1 MAYTDID
8 ERPFKPAGVALAALL
23 NGAALAGALIFGT
36 TVANIIE
43 DRPLTGFDVD
53 PPEILTPPPPPAKD
67 QPRPEKHDL
76 VIPPVPHD
84 GKGPVSTNLTGEETM
99 VDLGTG
105 TEIAEIQPPALPDPI
120 PEKLTP
126 PPLLKAAR
134 IDPRYAANLQPE
146 YPASEI
152 RSETEGVVVV
162 RVLVGTDGRVK
173 AVELIRSPSDG
184 LAEATRNQALRKW
197 RFIPATSDGTAV
209 ESWREMTVRFEIPD

>member
-1 MAYTDID
+1 MAYTDVD
-8 ERPFKPAGVALAALL
+8 ERPFKPAGVVLAALL

-36 TVANIIE
+36 TVANIIK
-43 DRPLTGFDVD
+43 DHPLTGFDVD
-53 PPEILTPPPPPAKD
+53 PPEAVMPQPPVKD
-67 QPRPEKHDL
+67 QPQPKKHDL
-76 VIPPVPHD
+76 VLPPVSHQ
-84 GKGPVSTNLTGEETM
+84 GKGPLTTNVTGEETA
-99 VDLGTG
+99 VDMGAG
-105 TEIAEIQPPALPDPI
+105 TEIGDIQPPAIPDPV
-120 PEKLTP
+120 PEKLTL

-134 IDPRYAANLQPE
+134 VDPRFASTLQPE

-173 AVELIRSPSDG
+173 AVELLRSPSDG

-197 RFIPATSDGTAV
+197 RFLPATSDGAAV